1 MKTYIKP
8 AMESVAVTNTEALLE
23 GSIPVQPGT
32 VNPSESLA
40 PEVGGIIEDDF
51 DEL

>member
-1 MKTYIKP
+1 
-8 AMESVAVTNTEALLE
+8 MESVAVTNTEAILLE
-23 GSIPVQPGT
+23 GSIPVEPGT

-40 PEVGGIIEDDF
+40 PEAGGIMIDDS